1 MTSRVDRMEALY
13 RSRLQQRKEE
23 LQATKDE
30 VAERKAR
37 LQRNIDEIREFF
49 EANKPFF
56 DDRGI
61 AIRPSKQDTV
71 FEIYKTREIATVIA
85 TEDGALFK
93 APPRNAPDM
102 VKSLDDLE
110 ERIVLAIADNE
121 PV

>member
-1 MTSRVDRMEALY
+1 M
-13 RSRLQQRKEE
+13 
-23 LQATKDE
+23 
-30 VAERKAR
+30 
-37 LQRNIDEIREFF
+37 
-49 EANKPFF
+49 
-56 DDRGI
+56 
-61 AIRPSKQDTV
+61 
-71 FEIYKTREIATVIA
+71 FEIYKSREIATIIA